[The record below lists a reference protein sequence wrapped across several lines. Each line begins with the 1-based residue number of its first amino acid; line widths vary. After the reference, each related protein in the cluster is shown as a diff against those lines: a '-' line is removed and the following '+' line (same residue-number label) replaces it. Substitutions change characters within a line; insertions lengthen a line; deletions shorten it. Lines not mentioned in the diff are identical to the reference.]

1 MYLTLNIYNSFILW
15 YNVEKLMINKG
26 CEIMGATSL
35 NNFVEGVIGE
45 LNKTGS
51 RYDSDLYYRKVR
63 KYINLIFNALGVSL
77 KEFRDE
83 VVFRYGYRNRRG
95 QRKYIISDTMQTIL
109 KNKLIVN
116 NIINNLPKKREIEK
130 IFNERHPY
138 EELCDMLCI
147 INEFL
152 VYNFT
157 NMEFHSIKQKARQKV
172 VEITSELKRTAA
184 SMNQRST
191 SIEIHATYCLT
202 VDMIHNI
209 VNNNRCL
216 GNYFQQY
223 IENILT
229 EVSSLLEDGYIFN
242 LSTETSKGELSE
254 YSIAVLKLLRYSDYL
269 PELLRQVKFETR
281 LNKTKENR

>member
-116 NIINNLPKKREIEK
+116 NIINNLPKKRKIEK
-130 IFNERHPY
+130 MI
-138 EELCDMLCI
+138 
-147 INEFL
+147 FL
-152 VYNFT
+152 VK
-157 NMEFHSIKQKARQKV
+157 I
-172 VEITSELKRTAA
+172 
-184 SMNQRST
+184 
-191 SIEIHATYCLT
+191 
-202 VDMIHNI
+202 
-209 VNNNRCL
+209 
-216 GNYFQQY
+216 
-223 IENILT
+223 
-229 EVSSLLEDGYIFN
+229 
-242 LSTETSKGELSE
+242 
-254 YSIAVLKLLRYSDYL
+254 
-269 PELLRQVKFETR
+269 
-281 LNKTKENR
+281 